1 MTETEDRANPAQ
13 EPEEV
18 ETYEPIWID
27 EHPISGLLSE
37 D

>member
-1 MTETEDRANPAQ
+1 MNDEEKEEREE
-13 EPEEV
+13 EPQ
-18 ETYEPIWID
+18 YEPIWID